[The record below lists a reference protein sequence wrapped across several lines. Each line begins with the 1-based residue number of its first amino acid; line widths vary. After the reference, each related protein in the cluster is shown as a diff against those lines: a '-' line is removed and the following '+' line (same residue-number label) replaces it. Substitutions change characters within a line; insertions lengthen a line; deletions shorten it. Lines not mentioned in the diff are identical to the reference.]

1 MKSLKKFN
9 TFLLEN
15 HPLTW
20 HSKFIQL
27 LLAGILIWVISFLSG
42 FSLINMKALQD
53 IRINSYY
60 FNSLFILFHVIY
72 CIVIIAFWAI
82 YFYKNNAFKSYY
94 PLQKGYFTK
103 LFFHLFVPLTLL
115 VSAYFPFTLGC
126 REKMEILIN
135 ENEVKYDIDKIN
147 IGQAFLV
154 HDAENYR
161 INMRI
166 YPKVYSHLTINS
178 FDENEQLWNN
188 KVPIDDSNTIVLDG
202 HTMQFYHQKEIY
214 LDLNHCKTKSI
225 IDRYYKEKELF
236 NPQLYSIFNFSQNL
250 IYDNNVE
257 GSSFKEKH
265 SILISNWVKNKK
277 YAEIENSINEF
288 KKTCDKYEVKHRIN
302 TNHLIAYLK
311 YKEFKDLKSVI
322 KDYEYI
328 DSEYSPEEDIHFIN
342 KNIKDKDLTI
352 EKMENQATYYFNSS
366 DLESIFSN
374 YYSSIHILYIV

>member
-115 VSAYFPFTLGC
+115 VSP
-126 REKMEILIN
+126 
-135 ENEVKYDIDKIN
+135 
-147 IGQAFLV
+147 
-154 HDAENYR
+154 
-161 INMRI
+161 
-166 YPKVYSHLTINS
+166 
-178 FDENEQLWNN
+178 
-188 KVPIDDSNTIVLDG
+188 
-202 HTMQFYHQKEIY
+202 Y
-214 LDLNHCKTKSI
+214 LLCS
-225 IDRYYKEKELF
+225 
-236 NPQLYSIFNFSQNL
+236 
-250 IYDNNVE
+250 
-257 GSSFKEKH
+257 
-265 SILISNWVKNKK
+265 
-277 YAEIENSINEF
+277 
-288 KKTCDKYEVKHRIN
+288 
-302 TNHLIAYLK
+302 YL
-311 YKEFKDLKSVI
+311 
-322 KDYEYI
+322 
-328 DSEYSPEEDIHFIN
+328 
-342 KNIKDKDLTI
+342 
-352 EKMENQATYYFNSS
+352 
-366 DLESIFSN
+366 
-374 YYSSIHILYIV
+374 